1 MTQAADNSRVNI
13 KWIKTGSAVSE
24 VSSPEVVRA
33 VGEIIGGVRAGGF
46 DAVAEYSAKLDK
58 FNGPFAVP
66 FSEAERAARGMSPDL
81 RAAIERAVRNVRRFH
96 SLQRETLTG
105 HEWELEPGVSAGF
118 RYAPV
123 DSAAVYIPGGRY
135 PLASSAIMCVIPAQE
150 AGVRRIAAF
159 SPPGR
164 DGKING
170 TILGVLGLLGVRE
183 IWSIGGAHAIA
194 AAALGAGDIAKVDF
208 IAGPGNAYVAEAKRA
223 LFGTVGIDGLAGP
236 SETLIIADGGANP
249 RYCAR
254 DLLAQSEHD
263 PMAKATLI
271 ATDEPFARAAL
282 SELDDILPALS
293 TRETAEKSWT
303 RNGAAGIASSL
314 DDAIEYANLAA
325 PEHLQLAVSDPR
337 AALEK
342 CRAYG
347 AAFLGYSSSEVFGD
361 YIAGTNHTLP
371 TASRAKFS
379 NGLWTGSFLRTLTHL
394 DLSREAAASLAA
406 QGRVMARAEG
416 LDAHER
422 AIAARIYNDDE
433 VL

>member
-1 MTQAADNSRVNI
+1 MGVSVKI
-13 KWIKTGSAVSE
+13 KWITTGSAVSE

-46 DAVAEYSAKLDK
+46 GAVAEYSARLDK
-58 FNGPFAVP
+58 FSGPFAVP
-66 FSEAERAARGMSPDL
+66 FSEAERAARDMDSSL
-81 RAAIERAVRNVRRFH
+81 RGAIERAVRNVRRFH
-96 SLQRETLTG
+96 SLQRETLMSR
-105 HEWELEPGVSAGF
+105 EWEIEPGASAGL
-118 RYAPV
+118 RYVPV

-135 PLASSAIMCVIPAQE
+135 PLASSAVMCVVPAQE

-159 SPPGR
+159 SPPGG
-164 DGKING
+164 DGGING

-183 IWSIGGAHAIA
+183 IWAVGGAHAIA

-223 LFGTVGIDGLAGP
+223 LFGAVGIDGIAGP

-249 RYCAR
+249 HYCAR

-263 PMAKATLI
+263 PMAKATLM
-271 ATDEPFARAAL
+271 ATDESFARAVI
-282 SELDDILPALS
+282 SELDSLLPALP

-303 RNGAAGIASSL
+303 RNGAVGVADSL
-314 DDAIEYANLAA
+314 GDALEYANLAA
-325 PEHLQLAVSDPR
+325 PEHLQLAVSSAR
-337 AALEK
+337 AALNQ
-342 CRAYG
+342 CLAYG

-379 NGLWTGSFLRTLTHL
+379 NGLWTGSFMRTLTHL

-406 QGRVMARAEG
+406 QGRIMARAEG
-416 LDAHER
+416 LAAHES
-422 AIAARIYNDDE
+422 ALAARI
-433 VL
+433 